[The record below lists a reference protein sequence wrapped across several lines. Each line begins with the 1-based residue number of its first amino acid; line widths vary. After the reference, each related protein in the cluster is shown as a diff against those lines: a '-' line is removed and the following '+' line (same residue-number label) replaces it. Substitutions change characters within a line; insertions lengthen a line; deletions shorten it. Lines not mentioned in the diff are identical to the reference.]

1 MHGEA
6 GLLILQ
12 HPMEVNNAKGSAR
25 LLHLSVAGSVMASGE
40 TFDESVLAALLAAGG
55 RTPIL
60 LYPHMPGERELG
72 MAPPPPF
79 DVRAQVDPAK
89 LLLVVLDGTWR
100 KSRKM
105 LYQNRLLQA
114 LPRLP
119 LTQMPASHYLI
130 RKAHAPDQ
138 LSTLEATC
146 YALEQLEGTP
156 GRYRPLL
163 DRFEDFVACFQA
175 TGGKLTGTAQ

>member
-1 MHGEA
+1 
-6 GLLILQ
+6 
-12 HPMEVNNAKGSAR
+12 
-25 LLHLSVAGSVMASGE
+25 VAGSVMASGE
-40 TFDESVLAALLAAGG
+40 AFDETVLAAMLGAGG
-55 RTPIL
+55 RKPVL
-60 LYPHMPGERELG
+60 LYPRMPGERELG
-72 MAPPPPF
+72 IAAPPPF
-79 DVRAQVDPAK
+79 DVGAPVDPAE

-138 LSTLEATC
+138 LSTLEAAC
-146 YALEQLEGTP
+146 YALEQLERAP
-156 GRYRPLL
+156 GRYQPLL
-163 DRFEDFVACFQA
+163 DRFDDFVACFQA
-175 TGGKLTGTAQ
+175 TGGKLTRPAQ